1 MKCVTGVKEYCEWE
15 EFRPNCSRGQVINN
29 DCFQRF
35 TAKSIHRL
43 IYISLLHVLWS
54 VITLYM
60 TTVSINDNVINI
72 FFLLF
77 LLRSKYTMKPI
88 AATVVASFVN
98 NRSPFTIIPLRYVTS
113 HSCQA
118 SLLSS
123 AV

>member
-43 IYISLLHVLWS
+43 IFISLLHVLWS
-54 VITLYM
+54 VITLCM

-72 FFLLF
+72 FFCYF
-77 LLRSKYTMKPI
+77 FSY
-88 AATVVASFVN
+88 AVN
-98 NRSPFTIIPLRYVTS
+98 TR
-113 HSCQA
+113 
-118 SLLSS
+118 
-123 AV
+123 